1 MCYPLF
7 FCPDPYYPVPFAL
20 CGEHEIAE
28 FFSMLHFSRYMV
40 IFGCYI
46 MHCAFDLEAVVDGG
60 ELWFL

>member
-1 MCYPLF
+1 MSVENYQDRTLTCR
-7 FCPDPYYPVPFAL
+7 D
-20 CGEHEIAE
+20 CGRD
-28 FFSMLHFSRYMV
+28 FTLRFSRYMV